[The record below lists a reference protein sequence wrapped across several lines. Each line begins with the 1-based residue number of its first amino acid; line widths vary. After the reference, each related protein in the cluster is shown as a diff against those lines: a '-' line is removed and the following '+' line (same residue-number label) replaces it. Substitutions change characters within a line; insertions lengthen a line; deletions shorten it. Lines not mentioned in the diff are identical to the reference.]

1 MKERIDTSDEE
12 KSEGGSATGVQTSS
26 TDSSQKGFMFDLNE
40 DALTMEEEDEY
51 EDENISG
58 EVTGK
63 GDSMGN
69 GDDSCGDHSATDE
82 GNEKRTTTV
91 RQYIRSKMPRLRW
104 TPELHLAFVH
114 AVERLGGQEKAT
126 PKLVL
131 QLMNVRG
138 LSIAHVKSHLQMYR
152 SKKLDETGQVLSM
165 ANSPLRG
172 RDRLLEIYGR
182 LNSHEGF
189 RRINR
194 PYVLLSPLL
203 RQAYANST
211 RPQAWDR
218 SATMSKTP
226 LHLYNTKV
234 DAYTRPTNNVG
245 LGTPFKGSR
254 FLEDKMWPP
263 GDAMINGGSGVVNNR
278 NNSQSG
284 SEIRSC
290 PGFSNWE
297 DRFGGD
303 LACASIRT
311 AAATNPST
319 LDRFRSLDQL
329 TPMQERRTRH
339 DNEAFPPKQSM
350 AILER
355 LKEDKS
361 LPDLQLSLGRN
372 SRTGYM
378 DGLNLD
384 PYIGKAAMKKE
395 IPRISNTSLSLS
407 LGICD
412 DGK

>member
-1 MKERIDTSDEE
+1 MKERIEISDEE
-12 KSEGGSATGVQTSS
+12 KSEGGSGTGVQTSA
-26 TDSSQKGFMFDLNE
+26 TDSSHKGFMFDLNE
-40 DALTMEEEDEY
+40 DALAMEEEEEDENG
-51 EDENISG
+51 NISG

-63 GDSMGN
+63 GYSMGN
-69 GDDSCGDHSATDE
+69 EDDSCGDHSATDE
-82 GNEKRTTTV
+82 GNGKRTTTV

-189 RRINR
+189 RRINH
-194 PYVLLSPLL
+194 PYALLSPLL
-203 RQAYANST
+203 KQAYANST
-211 RPQAWDR
+211 RFQAWDHP
-218 SATMSKTP
+218 ATNP

-234 DAYTRPTNNVG
+234 DAYTRPINNIG

-254 FLEDKMWPP
+254 FLEEKRWPP
-263 GDAMINGGSGVVNNR
+263 RDTMINGGSGLANNG
-278 NNSQSG
+278 NNNQSG
-284 SEIRSC
+284 SGNRSC

-297 DRFGGD
+297 DRFGSD
-303 LACASIRT
+303 PAHTLIRT
-311 AAATNPST
+311 ATTTNPST
-319 LDRFRSLDQL
+319 LDRFWSLDQV
-329 TPMQERRTRH
+329 PAMQERRTRH
-339 DNEAFPPKQSM
+339 DNESFLQKESM
-350 AILER
+350 TILER
-355 LKEDKS
+355 LKEDKC
-361 LPDLQLSLGRN
+361 LPDLQLSLSRN
-372 SRTGYM
+372 RRTGYM

-384 PYIGKAAMKKE
+384 PYIGKAAAAKE
-395 IPRISNTSLSLS
+395 MPKISNTSLSLS
-407 LGICD
+407 LSICG